1 VPASIDELTA
11 IALAH
16 AAAEALD
23 DPAPVMETLED
34 DCVYELQPV
43 GLVLEGLEQ
52 ARRYYDYFFSTFRH
66 QIAGYTMRSEWR
78 DERGVGQEY
87 TIWTRTGPGGALER
101 HEIVGVLTFGRDK
114 LSGERL
120 YASERL
126 LRMMFGPVLEDARP
140 IEVGQPEA

>member
-1 VPASIDELTA
+1 MPASIDELTA

-43 GLVLEGLEQ
+43 GLVLEGLEK

-78 DERGVGQEY
+78 DEHGVGQEY
-87 TIWTRTGPGGALER
+87 TLWTRTGPGGALER
-101 HEIVGVLTFGRDK
+101 HEIIGVLTFGRDK

-140 IEVGQPEA
+140 VEVGQPEA